1 MADSF
6 VFYRSF
12 AENIAKI
19 PDPDTQFKFYK
30 AIIDFGLDDVK
41 TDFEYPLDLF
51 FEQMC
56 ISISAAKSKHEKRV
70 AAGKK
75 GGKKSKGGGAPQLN
89 KNAKKQGAPTKNGNA
104 IIKTTSKQQAKT
116 SKQQANVNG
125 NDNFNEVITINMD
138 NDLPPACAPLNAAQP
153 SAIWEVVT
161 DEDGKPRFI
170 KHEHGGN
177 GET

>member
-12 AENIAKI
+12 AENIEKI
-19 PDPDTQFKFYK
+19 PDADTQLKFYK
-30 AIIDFGLDDVK
+30 AIVVFGLNDVK
-41 TDFEYPLDLF
+41 TDFEYPFDLLF
-51 FEQMC
+51 DQMC
-56 ISISAAKSKHEKRV
+56 ASISSAKAKHEKRV

-104 IIKTTSKQQAKT
+104 IIKTTSKQQAKV

-125 NDNFNEVITINMD
+125 NDNVNGVITINMD

-153 SAIWEVVT
+153 SVKWEVIR
-161 DEDGKPRFI
+161 DDDGNARFI
-170 KHEHGGN
+170 KHEYGGSV
-177 GET
+177 ET